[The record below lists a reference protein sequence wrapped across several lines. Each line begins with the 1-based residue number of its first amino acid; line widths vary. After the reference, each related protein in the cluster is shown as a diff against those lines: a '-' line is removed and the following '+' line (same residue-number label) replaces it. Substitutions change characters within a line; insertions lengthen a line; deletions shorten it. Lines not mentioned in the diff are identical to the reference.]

1 MLGERVKEL
10 RKALNSLI
18 TILKHEIN
26 LDLWMITRVVD
37 DDWIMLA
44 ISENSYGV
52 NVNDVKVWSE
62 SVCCNMVE
70 KKGPNI
76 VPCLSMVPAYA
87 NAPIAH
93 QLNFKSYVGYPLK
106 SEDGELLGTLCAIDP
121 NIQDVTFEKQ
131 RSLIE
136 EFVIV
141 VQTMLRS
148 NMEINRLNSLAKSPL
163 LQGQSNINND
173 SEGLGML
180 NQEAFYDIA
189 KQQKARLD
197 NVASPLSIVLI
208 DILRFPSSFDDTVD
222 EFEALLSAKTS
233 LMKLLRETDVA
244 FKLQG
249 HRFAALMIDT
259 DSKMLTLQVVNII
272 KVLQA
277 RGFKVSVGAHVCKQQ
292 ETIDDAFK
300 KAQER
305 RFA

>member
-1 MLGERVKEL
+1 MTQL
-10 RKALNSLI
+10 RTALNSLI
-18 TILKHEIN
+18 KILKHEIN

-76 VPCLSMVPAYA
+76 VPCLSEVPAYA
-87 NAPIAH
+87 NAPIAS
-93 QLNFKSYVGYPLK
+93 QLDFKSYVGYPLK
-106 SEDGELLGTLCAIDP
+106 SEDGKLLGTLCAIDP
-121 NIQDVTFEKQ
+121 NKQEASFEGHHT
-131 RSLIE
+131 LIE
-136 EFVIV
+136 DFVII

-148 NMEINRLNSLAKSPL
+148 STEINRLNSLAKSPL
-163 LQGQSNINND
+163 LHDQSNVGND

-180 NQEAFYDIA
+180 NQDAFYNIA

-197 NVASPLSIVLI
+197 NIASPLSLVLI
-208 DILRFPSSFDDTVD
+208 DIQRFPSSFDDNVD
-222 EFEALLSAKTS
+222 KFEALLSAKAIITR
-233 LMKLLRETDVA
+233 LIRETDIA
-244 FKLQG
+244 FKLNG
-249 HRFAALMIDT
+249 NHFALLMIDT
-259 DSKMLTLQVVNII
+259 DSKTLTLQVVNII

-292 ETIDDAFK
+292 ETIEYAIQ
-300 KAQER
+300 KAQQR